1 MCSFPGLL
9 RVAEVPPSTPQRHT
23 TTHPPQS
30 TALQQEHQ
38 KKKKHQQHTHSNG
51 VMRSV
56 RSALASTPSEDEAVD
71 PGDAKQAEED
81 GAFEFMRKKTYS
93 EMDELV
99 TEEVR
104 WE

>member
-1 MCSFPGLL
+1 MSLKSPLQ
-9 RVAEVPPSTPQRHT
+9 PPNDTQPLT
-23 TTHPPQS
+23 PPQS

-71 PGDAKQAEED
+71 PGDAKRAEED